1 MRDYSDLGLE
11 NSPETPAAKL
21 AYEALHSSFSYELKG
36 ECSVEK
42 LDALQPLG
50 FTYLDLTAIESAIV
64 EATPNQ
70 LKRLVETRPMNKIYD
85 ANKNY
90 LPEVTEEAYL
100 NAVIAVLK
108 NAENYYKSIDLQLA
122 LSYSDG
128 RWQVLASPAL
138 LRALNGGA
146 GY

>member
-1 MRDYSDLGLE
+1 
-11 NSPETPAAKL
+11 
-21 AYEALHSSFSYELKG
+21 
-36 ECSVEK
+36 
-42 LDALQPLG
+42 
-50 FTYLDLTAIESAIV
+50 
-64 EATPNQ
+64 
-70 LKRLVETRPMNKIYD
+70 MNKIYD